1 LRIEISIES
10 RANNSGPRPGTLHP
24 TNVSGDA
31 FVTRV
36 IENGIKHPV
45 HLLLEHRC
53 FPAALILTYSG
64 VEMMAFLNMP
74 LGKLDVTRSDFI
86 DWADKYMAPHL
97 PESASGQRITGK
109 DLYGARCSA
118 LRGTD
123 SRLAREGHCQLIRY
137 ASSAAGDAITI
148 GVEELV
154 RAFFRATDSFFAQ
167 MLADESRAAIV
178 ADRLEQMLK
187 TLPF

>member
-1 LRIEISIES
+1 M
-10 RANNSGPRPGTLHP
+10 
-24 TNVSGDA
+24 
-31 FVTRV
+31 

-64 VEMMAFLNMP
+64 IEMMAFLNMRP
-74 LGKLDVTRSDFI
+74 GKRDVTRSYFI
-86 DWADKYMAPHL
+86 DWADQYMAPYL
-97 PESASGQRITGK
+97 PQDASGQRITGK

-123 SRLAREGHCQLIRY
+123 SRLAREGHCQVIRY
-137 ASSAAGDAITI
+137 VAADAGDSVTI
-148 GVEELV
+148 AVEELV
-154 RAFFRATDSFFAQ
+154 GAFFRAIDSFLAQ
-167 MLADESRAAIV
+167 VLVDESRAATV
-178 ADRLEQMLK
+178 TNRLEQMLK